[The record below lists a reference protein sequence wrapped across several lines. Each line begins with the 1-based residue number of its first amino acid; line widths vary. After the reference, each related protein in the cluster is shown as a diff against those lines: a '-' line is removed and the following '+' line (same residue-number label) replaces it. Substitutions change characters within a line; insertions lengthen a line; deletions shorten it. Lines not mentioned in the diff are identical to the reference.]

1 MIKHTIIMALVPRH
15 HRDTIGGIMNLSRDS
30 KEDAM
35 TQVRQIVQTNNAPG
49 AVGPYSQAIIANGT
63 VYCAGQ
69 IPLVPG
75 TTSLVDGDIRIQT
88 SQALKNLSAVL
99 EAAGSGV
106 DLVVKTTV
114 FLKDLN
120 DFAGMNEVYANFFA
134 TQPPARSTVQVA
146 KLPLDALVEVECIA
160 LIRL

>member
-1 MIKHTIIMALVPRH
+1 
-15 HRDTIGGIMNLSRDS
+15 
-30 KEDAM
+30 M
-35 TQVRQIVQTNNAPG
+35 TQVKQVVQTNDAPG
-49 AVGPYSQAIIANGT
+49 AVGPYSQAIIANGM

-75 TTSLVDGDIRIQT
+75 TGSLVEGEIQIQT

-99 EAAGSGV
+99 AAAGSGI

-114 FLKDLN
+114 FLKNLD
-120 DFAGMNEVYANFFA
+120 DFRAMNEIYANFFT

-160 LIRL
+160 LVRE